1 MTKKK
6 AQKTLARK
14 IAGRTYHVDVSVHV
28 AADGEEIIQ
37 ARDLTKADLSIAA
50 VIAGEGPV
58 LGETFSWMRRALG
71 LQARQLAELLDV
83 RPESVS
89 RWERGERPMDRA
101 AWLLLAGVVL
111 DRVGLRVAPLEWM
124 AKIAATTQ
132 PPRLVDV
139 DASDGR

>member
-6 AQKTLARK
+6 AKKTLARK
-14 IAGRTYHVDVSVHV
+14 IAGRTYHVEVPVHV
-28 AADGEEIIQ
+28 DTDGEEIIKAQ
-37 ARDLTKADLSIAA
+37 DLTRADLSIAA

-132 PPRLVDV
+132 PPRQVV
-139 DASDGR
+139 GSAGAGR